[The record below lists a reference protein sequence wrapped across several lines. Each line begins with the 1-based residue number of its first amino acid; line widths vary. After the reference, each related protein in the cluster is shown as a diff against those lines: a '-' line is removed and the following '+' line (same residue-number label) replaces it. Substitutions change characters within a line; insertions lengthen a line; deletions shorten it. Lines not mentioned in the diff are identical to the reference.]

1 MKIFSSDMIKK
12 YLFVCI
18 ATCTCVVYWIPYACN
33 DFYNHFLEAY
43 DITIGQAGQLITFFG
58 LTATPGYFFG
68 GWLADKFNPKAL
80 VVASSIS
87 TGIIGIIVALS
98 SSFAWLEFFYL
109 LFGVTTTFMHWSAF
123 LKMIKNLGSDEEQGR
138 LFGVYNFMF
147 GAYGIFCTYLILF
160 FMETSLEQYGF
171 RGGMMIYCALAL
183 VFGILTWI
191 FVPYD
196 KTKNTQLGEEDK
208 VNFKLIFKVLKMP
221 VTWYIGFFTLGYF
234 IIRSAIPYLNPY
246 MTDGFGVSIA
256 LAALLTN
263 TLRSGMNL
271 VAGPIGG
278 TIIDRLK
285 SSTPVVIV
293 GGIATLVFTIALIF
307 VPVKSDMIILLMVV
321 CVLLLFSSY
330 INSTALYTPVTEA
343 KIPFI
348 YVGTVLGIASAIGY
362 SSDIWLYNLCGHW
375 IDSFGIQGYTY
386 IWCLQGAGA
395 VMMLVCGI
403 LLGRCY
409 KKAKEGKA
417 NEHSD

>member
-1 MKIFSSDMIKK
+1 
-12 YLFVCI
+12 
-18 ATCTCVVYWIPYACN
+18 
-33 DFYNHFLEAY
+33 
-43 DITIGQAGQLITFFG
+43 
-58 LTATPGYFFG
+58 
-68 GWLADKFNPKAL
+68 
-80 VVASSIS
+80 
-87 TGIIGIIVALS
+87 
-98 SSFAWLEFFYL
+98 
-109 LFGVTTTFMHWSAF
+109 
-123 LKMIKNLGSDEEQGR
+123 
-138 LFGVYNFMF
+138 
-147 GAYGIFCTYLILF
+147 
-160 FMETSLEQYGF
+160 
-171 RGGMMIYCALAL
+171 MIYCVLAL

-307 VPVKSDMIILLMVV
+307 VPVKNDMITLLIVV

-375 IDSFGIQGYTY
+375 IDTFGIQGYTY

-409 KKAKEGKA
+409 KKAKEGKG